1 MPGKTIHC
9 PQCNAP
15 LDVPATLPAGK
26 RLGCPDCGA
35 TFLPDAGAAGQRTE
49 AYGRRPRYDDDYD
62 DAPPPRERGSGSS
75 VALLLG
81 ILVTLLVVGGIT
93 VLFVLSFTRE
103 AETAS
108 VVNAPS
114 ALPPGEMPGNN
125 PPPNDGGRRGRGGA
139 TMRDS
144 PPQGT
149 AKQGDSAKGPTK
161 PDVTPPTLLG
171 EEVPVGAYR
180 VRAPR
185 DFVAEKVAP
194 QDGKQVFRWKGPGAG
209 TAFEVSLAPAP
220 AEKNL
225 EALLERE
232 IDSVAGSRGL
242 GWGCS
247 LAEPITINGLKF
259 VRASWSLQARP
270 QKPAAAGVVYVARDW
285 DSLIRISVRDPA
297 PRPGGP
303 GEAAPQ
309 TFRRAAK

>member
-1 MPGKTIHC
+1 MLGRTINC

-15 LDVPATLPAGK
+15 LDVPAMLPAGK

-35 TFLPDAGAAGQRTE
+35 TFLPDAATAGQRTE

-62 DAPPPRERGSGSS
+62 DPPPPRDRGSGSS

-81 ILVTLLVVGGIT
+81 ILVTLLLVGGIT
-93 VLFVLSFTRE
+93 IVFVLSFTRE

-125 PPPNDGGRRGRGGA
+125 PPPNDAGRRGRGGA
-139 TMRDS
+139 TMRES
-144 PPQGT
+144 PPRST
-149 AKQGDSAKGPTK
+149 VKQGDSSRESPKA
-161 PDVTPPTLLG
+161 DATPPTLLG

-180 VRAPR
+180 VRAPK
-185 DFVAEKVAP
+185 DYVAEKVAP
-194 QDGKQVFRWKGPGAG
+194 QEGKQVFRWKGPGAG

-220 AEKNL
+220 DEKNL
-225 EALLERE
+225 EALLEKE
-232 IDSVAGSRGL
+232 IDSVAGWRGL

-247 LAEPITINGLKF
+247 LAEPVMINGLKF

-270 QKPAAAGVVYVARDW
+270 HRPAAAGVVYVAIDG
-285 DSLIRISVRDPA
+285 DTLIRISARDPA

-309 TFRRAAK
+309 TFRRATK